1 MKLDAPTP
9 EDVRQVAA
17 QMRERDQAEF
27 LAVSHA
33 KTHAELVEAL
43 VARYGGAGD
52 AICAYTDRPVAV
64 GAMVRHRPNVVSLA
78 FFATDQFPE
87 IALGLTK
94 FIRDR
99 LFPCY
104 RAEGVHRIECVSMEG
119 YDAAHRWIG
128 LLGLKREAVLP
139 KFGKGGETFLQFA
152 WVADAD

>member
-9 EDVRQVAA
+9 EDVRHVAA
-17 QMRERDQAEF
+17 RMRERDQSEF

-33 KTHAELVEAL
+33 RTHAELVEAL

-52 AICAYTDRPVAV
+52 AICAYWNGPVAI
-64 GAMVRHRPNVVSLA
+64 GAMVQHRPNVVTLA

-94 FIRDR
+94 FIKDR
-99 LFPCY
+99 LFPRY
-104 RAEGVHRIECVSMEG
+104 RANGVHRIECLSMEG

-128 LLGLKREAVLP
+128 VLGLKREATLP
-139 KFGKGGETFLQFA
+139 KFGKAGETFLQFA